1 MSDST
6 RVVLSARNLSKTY
19 REGKIQTQVFAGLEM
34 ELFAGEKLAI
44 IGASGSGKSTL
55 LHLLAGLDVPTSGE
69 VELNAEKF
77 SELNEVKR
85 GRLRNRQMGFVYQFH
100 HLLPE
105 LSAIENVM
113 LPLNIRRGDFA
124 ESADKAEKLL
134 QRVGLGHRLAHKPA
148 ELSGGERQ
156 RVAIA
161 RALITEPAC
170 ILADEPTGN
179 LDEHSAEQV
188 FQLLLEL
195 NQELDTAILI
205 VTHDMN
211 LAAQMDRCLRLQE
224 GRLVT
229 QSL

>member
-1 MSDST
+1 MNDLLK
-6 RVVLSARNLSKTY
+6 VVLNAENLSKTY
-19 REGKIQTQVFAGLEM
+19 REGKIETQVFSGLNLQ
-34 ELFAGEKLAI
+34 LFAGEKLAI
-44 IGASGSGKSTL
+44 VGTSGSGKSTL
-55 LHLLAGLDVPTSGE
+55 LHLLAGLDVPTSGK
-69 VELNAEKF
+69 VELNGESF
-77 SELNEVKR
+77 SKLNEVKR
-85 GRLRNRQMGFVYQFH
+85 GRLRNQQMGFVYQFH

-113 LPLNIRRGDFA
+113 LPLKIRRSDFTLA
-124 ESADKAEKLL
+124 RDKAEKLL
-134 QRVGLGHRLAHKPA
+134 QRVGLSHRMLHKPS

-195 NQELDTAILI
+195 NQEMDTAILI
-205 VTHDMN
+205 VTHDMH
-211 LAAQMDRCLRLQE
+211 LAGQMDRCLRLQE
-224 GRLVT
+224 STLIE
-229 QSL
+229 Q